1 MRVCSVFLWW
11 MNDSR
16 HGSSSPLRWL
26 GDRERCYSAET
37 VQPSHWQAG
46 VGNVRTHTETH
57 ISNACTCIQHQDSP
71 STIAGFHLAPISQLC
86 HLTPP
91 PLSTRLLHPLPSV
104 HVPCKWAVSL
114 WAAVSSSSSLP
125 QTRACQ
131 MLSPLTHTQTP
142 NISHPIN
149 GSAMNIS
156 PTSGRREASRRRGSV
171 PVAWGVGWEDRGEGW
186 GDIGCQGA
194 SVVERWDFSSWVRQG
209 Q

>member
-114 WAAVSSSSSLP
+114 WVAVSSSSSLP

-131 MLSPLTHTQTP
+131 MLSPLTHTRRLPIFPIQSMGAP
-142 NISHPIN
+142 WIFHPPQA
-149 GSAMNIS
+149 GVRQAGGGGVSRS
-156 PTSGRREASRRRGSV
+156 PG
-171 PVAWGVGWEDRGEGW
+171 GW
-186 GDIGCQGA
+186 GGRIE
-194 SVVERWDFSSWVRQG
+194 ERG
-209 Q
+209 GGI